1 MSLEIKNSRQI
12 ANTNVRVR
20 ESLRRKTVVNF
31 KPLGFEK
38 TDQESYMLMKFLMK
52 TFKHVEKNKIL
63 NLVDAISK
71 KTYNV
76 GDNIIRHGDEGQDFF
91 ILAKGKCFVT
101 VFEADTRLQER
112 TTKIAFNKTLN
123 AEHQMIGFGEISLF
137 YNIKRTASV
146 SASSH
151 CEMWKLPRDVFQ

>member
-1 MSLEIKNSRQI
+1 M
-12 ANTNVRVR
+12 
-20 ESLRRKTVVNF
+20 NF
-31 KPLGFEK
+31 KPPGFEK

-52 TFKHVEKNKIL
+52 TFKHVDKNKIL

-76 GDNIIRHGDEGQDFF
+76 GDNIIKHGDMGQEFF

-101 VFEADTRLQER
+101 VFEADTGLQER

-123 AEHQMIGFGEISLF
+123 AEH
-137 YNIKRTASV
+137 
-146 SASSH
+146 
-151 CEMWKLPRDVFQ
+151 